1 MEKFAIL
8 CFTPYAAEAV
18 LKALSGFEAESYGVL
33 QPDGTV
39 KPRGDRVRGLTHLV
53 MKRGSFTEP
62 QVTLILIG
70 LEALACLA
78 AFILAPVI

>member
-8 CFTPYAAEAV
+8 CFAPYAAEAV

-39 KPRGDRVRGLTHLV
+39 KPRGERVRGLTHLV
-53 MKRGSFTEP
+53 MKMGDFTEP
-62 QVTLILIG
+62 QVALILVGI
-70 LEALACLA
+70 EAVACVA
-78 AFILAPVI
+78 AFILAPII